1 MEKKKHHILA
11 VRRDDRFSPNS
22 IENDRDILQSVCR
35 LLGKDI
41 NIVDEAQL
49 SEACDADVYLSM
61 GRLPKTIRLL
71 KFFEEQGA
79 VVINSVHGVAA
90 SVRCKLH
97 ETMRANHISMPPSH
111 GEHGYWLKRGDVAAQ
126 EEGDVVFCPDEDALV
141 KAKSMFAARGI
152 DDYVVS
158 AHVPG
163 DVVKFYGVGDRFFR
177 YYYPSDDRRM
187 KFSHELVNGEAHH
200 YSFDEWSLRHE
211 VMRLAEIISLD
222 VYGGDAIV
230 DEAGRFYII
239 DFNDWPSF
247 SRCREEAANAIASL
261 VKDRMK

>member
-1 MEKKKHHILA
+1 M
-11 VRRDDRFSPNS
+11 
-22 IENDRDILQSVCR
+22 
-35 LLGKDI
+35 
-41 NIVDEAQL
+41 VDEVQL
-49 SEACDADVYLSM
+49 SEDYDADVYLSM
-61 GRLPKTIRLL
+61 ARLPETVRLL
-71 KFFEEQGA
+71 KSFEEQGA
-79 VVINSVHGVAA
+79 TVINSAYGVAA

-97 ETMRANHISMPPSH
+97 ETMRANHIPMPPSH
-111 GEHGYWLKRGDVAAQ
+111 GEHGYWLKRGDEAAQ
-126 EEGDVVFCPDEDALV
+126 EEGDVVYCPDNESLA
-141 KAKSMFAARGI
+141 KAEGKFAARGI
-152 DDYVVS
+152 DNYVVT

-200 YSFDEWSLRHE
+200 YPFDERLMRHE
-211 VMRLAEIISLD
+211 VERLAEIISLD